1 MDSQIRPL
9 AERKDRRMGT
19 KAWLVRCGLTVT
31 FAGAT
36 LVLGACTRPG
46 AGGTETPTTQP
57 TVRAS
62 ATAART
68 VTRTASP
75 IAPSVAPSTA
85 PSAAPVA
92 PSAAPVAPSA
102 APSAAPSGT
111 GSQKYVVQSG
121 DTLSGI
127 ADQFGITI
135 QQLID
140 ANQLQNPDLL
150 LPGQELTI
158 PGQ

>member
-1 MDSQIRPL
+1 
-9 AERKDRRMGT
+9 MGA
-19 KAWLVRCGLTVT
+19 KAWLVRCGLTAT

-46 AGGTETPTTQP
+46 AGGTETPTLQP

-68 VTRTASP
+68 ATRTAP
-75 IAPSVAPSTA
+75 PLAPSVAPSAAPVA
-85 PSAAPVA
+85 PSAA

-111 GSQKYVVQSG
+111 RGQKYVVQPG

-150 LPGQELTI
+150 LPGQELII
-158 PGQ
+158 PGR